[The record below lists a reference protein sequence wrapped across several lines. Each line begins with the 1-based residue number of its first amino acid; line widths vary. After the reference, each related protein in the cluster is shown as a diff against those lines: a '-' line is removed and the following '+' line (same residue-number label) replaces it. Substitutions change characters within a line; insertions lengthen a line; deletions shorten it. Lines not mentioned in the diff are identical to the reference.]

1 MNSCLKKKEN
11 VYIVRKN
18 DYLFYS
24 DYLKDRNTKNNSIM
38 IARTKN
44 SYLVGPLIDSNFYE
58 QSFYKRIKSNS
69 IYREKIY
76 KKMFW
81 RKSNLLI
88 NKYKDK
94 LKSNQIIEIYKSGET
109 ILHKII
115 KVPGE
120 CNEKK

>member
-1 MNSCLKKKEN
+1 MS
-11 VYIVRKN
+11 KN
-18 DYLFYS
+18 NYLFYS